1 MNLNPENVLIID
13 VIPVERS
20 GQSEISLG
28 KGPVLAYPEKNGSKL
43 REKIEEIAKQNGIP
57 LQYLPGFESSLMSPF
72 SSDETDVL
80 TLGLP
85 VKFPSTPVEVLD
97 LKDILALEKL
107 LSGLLE

>member
-1 MNLNPENVLIID
+1 MNLSPKNVLIIEA
-13 VIPVERS
+13 IPVERA

-28 KGPVLAYPEKNGSKL
+28 KGPILAYPEKSSSKL

-57 LQYLPGFESSLMSPF
+57 LQDFPGFESRLMSPF
-72 SSDETDVL
+72 SSGETDAL

-85 VKFPSTPVEVLD
+85 VKFSSTPVEVLD